1 MDFELTPEQQAIRE
15 TCRDFAREVVAPAAE
30 ELDRNHAFGYD
41 VVRQMGELGLFGLPF
56 AEEAG
61 GAGGDFLSLCIAI
74 EEISRADAGVGITLE
89 AAVCLGAAPIYEFGT
104 PEQKQRWLPDLLAGR
119 KLWAFGLTEPE
130 AGSDAGATKTRAEQR
145 AEQRDGRWVIN
156 GAKQFIT
163 NCGTT
168 ISAGV
173 TITAVT
179 GRSGD
184 GDAEISAVMVPTGT
198 PGYHVL
204 ESYRKLGW
212 HSSDTH
218 PLSFEDCE
226 VPAENLL
233 GQRGGGYRQFLR
245 TLTGGRIAIAALSV
259 GVAQACLDAS
269 LSYAKERRTFGEPIS
284 RHQAIQFKL
293 ADMAMETEVART
305 IVYRAAAAYGREAGE
320 APDDVRM
327 LAAMSKLYAS
337 EAATRAANNAVQ
349 IHGGYGFM
357 EDYPVARYWR
367 DVKVNEIGEGT
378 SEVQRMLIARLLGV

>member
-1 MDFELTPEQQAIRE
+1 MDFELTSEQQAIRE
-15 TCRDFAREVVAPAAE
+15 TCRDFAREVIAPAAE
-30 ELDRNHAFGYD
+30 DLDRNHKFGYD
-41 VVRQMGELGLFGLPF
+41 IVRQMGELGLFGLPF

-61 GAGGDFLSLCIAI
+61 GAGADFLSLCIAI
-74 EEISRADAGVGITLE
+74 EEISRADAGIGITLE
-89 AAVCLGAAPIYEFGT
+89 AAVCLGSSPIYEFGT
-104 PEQKQRWLPDLLAGR
+104 PEQKERWLPDLVAGR

-130 AGSDAGATKTRAEQR
+130 AGSDAGATKTRAE
-145 AEQRDGRWVIN
+145 ARDGKWVIN

-163 NCGTT
+163 NCGTD

-179 GRSGD
+179 GKNEES
-184 GDAEISAVMVPTGT
+184 AEISAIIVPAGT

-218 PLSFEDCE
+218 PLSFEDCT

-233 GQRGGGYRQFLR
+233 GQRGGGYRQFLH

-259 GVAQACLDAS
+259 GVGQACLDAA
-269 LSYAKERRTFGEPIS
+269 LAYAKERRAFGEPIS
-284 RHQAIQFKL
+284 KHQAIQFKL

-305 IVYRAAAAYGREAGE
+305 IVYRAAAAYDRAGAE
-320 APDDVRM
+320 TTDEVRM

-337 EAATRAANNAVQ
+337 EGSKRAADNAVQ

-378 SEVQRMLIARLLGV
+378 SEVQRMLIARLLGT

>member
-1 MDFELTPEQQAIRE
+1 MDFELTSEQQAIRE
-15 TCRDFAREVVAPAAE
+15 TCRDFAREVIAPAADD
-30 ELDRNHAFGYD
+30 LDRNHKFGYD
-41 VVRQMGELGLFGLPF
+41 IVRQMGEVGLFGLPF

-61 GAGGDFLSLCIAI
+61 GAGADFLSLCIAI

-89 AAVCLGAAPIYEFGT
+89 AAVCLGSAPIYEIGT
-104 PEQKQRWLPDLLAGR
+104 PEQKERWLPELVAGR

-145 AEQRDGRWVIN
+145 DGKWVIN

-163 NCGTT
+163 NCGTD

-179 GRSGD
+179 GRNGN
-184 GDAEISAVMVPTGT
+184 GPEISALMVPTGT

-233 GQRGGGYRQFLR
+233 GERGGGYRQFLH
-245 TLTGGRIAIAALSV
+245 TLTGCRIAIAALSV
-259 GVAQACLDAS
+259 GLAQACLDAA
-269 LSYAKERRTFGEPIS
+269 LAYAKERRAFGEPIS
-284 RHQAIQFKL
+284 KHQAIQFKL
-293 ADMAMETEVART
+293 ADMAMETEVAPT
-305 IVYRAAAAYGREAGE
+305 IVYRAPAPYDRAGAE
-320 APDDVRM
+320 TTDEVRM

-337 EAATRAANNAVQ
+337 EGSKRAADNAVQ
-349 IHGGYGFM
+349 SHGGYGFM

-378 SEVQRMLIARLLGV
+378 SEVQRMLIARLLGT

>member
-1 MDFELTPEQQAIRE
+1 MDFELTSEQQAIRD

-30 ELDRNHAFGYD
+30 ELDREHTFGYD
-41 VVRQMGELGLFGLPF
+41 IVRQMGELGLFGLPF
-56 AEEAG
+56 SEEFG
-61 GAGGDFLSLCIAI
+61 GAGADFLSLCIAI

-89 AAVCLGAAPIYEFGT
+89 AAVCLGSSPIYDFGT
-104 PEQKQRWLPDLLAGR
+104 PSQKAQWLPDLLAGR

-130 AGSDAGATKTRAEQR
+130 AGSDAGATKTRAE
-145 AEQRDGRWVIN
+145 ARDGRWVIN

-163 NCGTT
+163 NCGTS

-179 GRSGD
+179 GRD
-184 GDAEISAVMVPTGT
+184 GDENEISALMVPTGT

-218 PLSFEDCE
+218 PLSFDSCE

-233 GQRGGGYRQFLR
+233 GQRGGGYRQFLH

-259 GVAQACLDAS
+259 GVSQACLDAA
-269 LSYAKERRTFGEPIS
+269 LAYARERRTFGEPIS

-305 IVYRAAAAYGREAGE
+305 MVYRAASAYGREGASE
-320 APDDVRM
+320 TSDEVRM

-337 EAATRAANNAVQ
+337 EASKRAADNAVQ

-378 SEVQRMLIARLLGV
+378 SEVQRMLIARLLGT

>member
-1 MDFELTPEQQAIRE
+1 MDFALTQEQQAIRD
-15 TCRDFAREVVAPAAE
+15 TFRDFALEVIAPAAE
-30 ELDRNHAFGYD
+30 KLDREHRFGYD
-41 VVRQMGELGLFGLPF
+41 VVRQMGELGLFGLPYP
-56 AEEAG
+56 EEVG

-89 AAVCLGAAPIYEFGT
+89 AAVCLGSSPIYEFGSK
-104 PEQKQRWLPDLLAGR
+104 EQKEGWLPDLLAGR
-119 KLWAFGLTEPE
+119 KLWSFGLTEPE

-145 AEQRDGRWVIN
+145 DGKWVIN

-163 NCGTT
+163 NCGTE
-168 ISAGV
+168 ISSGV

-179 GRSGD
+179 GRSGKE
-184 GDAEISAVMVPTGT
+184 AEISALMVPTGT

-226 VPAENLL
+226 VPAENML
-233 GQRGGGYRQFLR
+233 GPRGGGYRQFLH
-245 TLTGGRIAIAALSV
+245 TLTGGRIAVAALSV
-259 GVAQACLDAS
+259 GVGQACLDAA
-269 LSYAKERRTFGEPIS
+269 LAYAKERRTFGVAIS
-284 RHQAIQFKL
+284 KHQAIQFKL

-305 IVYRAAAAYGREAGE
+305 MVYRAAMAYDHGGAQTTDE
-320 APDDVRM
+320 VRM

-337 EAATRAANNAVQ
+337 EASKRAADNAVQ

-378 SEVQRMLIARLLGV
+378 SEVQRMLIARLLGA

>member
-1 MDFELTPEQQAIRE
+1 MDFELTPEQQAIRD
-15 TCRDFAREVVAPAAE
+15 TCRDFAREVIAPAAE
-30 ELDRNHAFGYD
+30 ELDREHKFGYD
-41 VVRQMGELGLFGLPF
+41 IVRQMGELGLFGLPF
-56 AEEAG
+56 SEQYG

-74 EEISRADAGVGITLE
+74 EEISRADAGIGITLE
-89 AAVCLGAAPIYEFGT
+89 AAVCLGSSPIYEFGT
-104 PEQKQRWLPDLLAGR
+104 PEQKSEWLPDLLAGR

-145 AEQRDGRWVIN
+145 DGRWVIN

-163 NCGTT
+163 NCGTS

-173 TITAVT
+173 TITALT
-179 GRSGD
+179 GRD
-184 GDAEISAVMVPTGT
+184 EISALMVPIGT

-204 ESYRKLGW
+204 EPYRKLGW

-226 VPAENLL
+226 VPSENLL
-233 GQRGGGYRQFLR
+233 GKRGGGYRQFLH

-259 GVAQACLDAS
+259 GVAQACLDAA
-269 LSYAKERRTFGEPIS
+269 LGYARERRTFGEPIS

-305 IVYRAAAAYGREAGE
+305 IVYRAASAYGREGSGE
-320 APDDVRM
+320 TSDEVRM

-337 EAATRAANNAVQ
+337 ETSKRAADNAVQ

-378 SEVQRMLIARLLGV
+378 SEVQRMLIARLLGT

>member
-1 MDFELTPEQQAIRE
+1 MDFALTPEQQAIRD

-30 ELDRNHAFGYD
+30 ELDREHRFGYD

-56 AEEAG
+56 AEEHG
-61 GAGGDFLSLCIAI
+61 GAGADFLSLCIAI

-104 PEQKQRWLPDLLAGR
+104 KAQKERWLPDLLAGR

-145 AEQRDGRWVIN
+145 DGRWVIN

-163 NCGTT
+163 NCGTD

-179 GRSGD
+179 GRDSD
-184 GDAEISAVMVPTGT
+184 GDKEISALMVPTGT

-204 ESYRKLGW
+204 EPYRKLGW

-218 PLSFEDCE
+218 PLAFDGCE

-233 GQRGGGYRQFLR
+233 GQRGGGYRKFLH

-259 GVAQACLDAS
+259 GVAQACLDAA
-269 LSYAKERRTFGEPIS
+269 LSYAKERHAFGEPIS
-284 RHQAIQFKL
+284 KHQAIQFKL
-293 ADMAMETEVART
+293 ADMATETEVART
-305 IVYRAAAAYGREAGE
+305 IVYRAAAAYGHEGGE
-320 APDDVRM
+320 TSDEVRR

-337 EAATRAANNAVQ
+337 EASKRAADNAVQ

-367 DVKVNEIGEGT
+367 DVKINEIGEGT
-378 SEVQRMLIARLLGV
+378 SEVQRMLIARLLGA

>member
-1 MDFELTPEQQAIRE
+1 MDFALTPEQQAIRD

-30 ELDRNHAFGYD
+30 ELDREHRFGYD

-56 AEEAG
+56 AEEHG
-61 GAGGDFLSLCIAI
+61 GAGADFLSLCIAI

-104 PEQKQRWLPDLLAGR
+104 KAQKERWLPDLLAGR

-145 AEQRDGRWVIN
+145 DGRWVIN

-163 NCGTT
+163 NCGTD

-179 GRSGD
+179 GRDSD
-184 GDAEISAVMVPTGT
+184 GDKEISALMVPTGT

-204 ESYRKLGW
+204 EPYRKLGW

-218 PLSFEDCE
+218 PLAFDGCE

-233 GQRGGGYRQFLR
+233 GQRGGGYRQFLH

-259 GVAQACLDAS
+259 GVAQACLDAA
-269 LSYAKERRTFGEPIS
+269 LSYAKERHAFGEPIS
-284 RHQAIQFKL
+284 KHQAIQFKL
-293 ADMAMETEVART
+293 ADMATETDVART
-305 IVYRAAAAYGREAGE
+305 SVYRAAAAYGHEGGE
-320 APDDVRM
+320 TSDEVRR

-337 EAATRAANNAVQ
+337 EASKRAADNAVQ

-367 DVKVNEIGEGT
+367 DVKINEIGEGT
-378 SEVQRMLIARLLGV
+378 SEVQRMLIARLLGA

>member
-1 MDFELTPEQQAIRE
+1 MDFDLTQEQQAIRD

-30 ELDRNHAFGYD
+30 DLDRHHKFGYD
-41 VVRQMGELGLFGLPF
+41 IVRQMGELGLFGLPF
-56 AEEAG
+56 PEDVG

-74 EEISRADAGVGITLE
+74 EEISRADTGVGITLE
-89 AAVCLGAAPIYEFGT
+89 AAVCLGSSPIYEFGT
-104 PEQKQRWLPDLLAGR
+104 PQQKSQWLPDLVAGR

-130 AGSDAGATKTRAEQR
+130 AGSDAGATKTRAE
-145 AEQRDGRWVIN
+145 ARDGVWVIN

-163 NCGTT
+163 NSGTD

-179 GRSGD
+179 GRNGANGS
-184 GDAEISAVMVPTGT
+184 ELSAIIVPTGT

-204 ESYRKLGW
+204 EAYRKLGW

-218 PLSFEDCE
+218 PLSFENCE

-233 GQRGGGYRQFLR
+233 GPRGGGYRQFLH

-259 GVAQACLDAS
+259 GLAQACLDAS
-269 LSYAKERRTFGEPIS
+269 LAYAKERRSFGQPIS
-284 RHQAIQFKL
+284 KHQAIQFKL

-305 IVYRAAAAYGREAGE
+305 IVYRAASMYDHAGSE
-320 APDDVRM
+320 TTDEVRM

-337 EAATRAANNAVQ
+337 EASKRAADNAVQ
-349 IHGGYGFM
+349 FHGGYGFM

-367 DVKVNEIGEGT
+367 DVKINEIGEGT
-378 SEVQRMLIARLLGV
+378 SEVQRILIARLLGM

>member
-1 MDFELTPEQQAIRE
+1 MDFELTQEQQAIRD

-30 ELDRNHAFGYD
+30 ELDRHHKFGYD

-56 AEEAG
+56 SEEVG

-89 AAVCLGAAPIYEFGT
+89 AAVCLGSAPIYAFGSR
-104 PEQKQRWLPDLLAGR
+104 EQKERWLPDLVAGR

-145 AEQRDGRWVIN
+145 NGKWVIN

-163 NCGTT
+163 NCGTE

-184 GDAEISAVMVPTGT
+184 ESEISALMVPTGT

-218 PLSFEDCE
+218 PLSFEDCA

-233 GQRGGGYRQFLR
+233 GARGGGYRQFLH

-259 GVAQACLDAS
+259 GVAQACLDAA
-269 LSYAKERRTFGEPIS
+269 LAYAKERRTFGAPIS
-284 RHQAIQFKL
+284 KHQAIQFKL
-293 ADMAMETEVART
+293 ADMAMEAEVART
-305 IVYRAAAAYGREAGE
+305 IVYRAASAYGRAGAE
-320 APDDVRM
+320 LSDEVRM

-337 EAATRAANNAVQ
+337 EASTRAADNAVQ

-378 SEVQRMLIARLLGV
+378 SEVQRMLIARLLGT

>member
-1 MDFELTPEQQAIRE
+1 MDFNLNQEQQAIRD

-30 ELDRNHAFGYD
+30 ELDRHHKFGYD
-41 VVRQMGELGLFGLPF
+41 IVRQMGELGLFGLPF
-56 AEEAG
+56 SEEFG
-61 GAGGDFLSLCIAI
+61 GAGGDFLSLCLAI

-89 AAVCLGAAPIYEFGT
+89 AAVCLGASPIYEFGT
-104 PEQKQRWLPDLLAGR
+104 AKQKGDWLPDLLAGR

-130 AGSDAGATKTRAEQR
+130 AGSDAGATKTRAEAR
-145 AEQRDGRWVIN
+145 NGKWVIN

-163 NCGTT
+163 NSGTE

-179 GRSGD
+179 GKTNGES
-184 GDAEISAVMVPTGT
+184 EISALLVPTGT

-204 ESYRKLGW
+204 EPYRKLGW

-218 PLSFEDCE
+218 PLSFDGCE

-233 GQRGGGYRQFLR
+233 GPRGGGYRQFLH

-259 GVAQACLDAS
+259 GLAQACLDAS
-269 LSYAKERRTFGEPIS
+269 LAYAKERRTFGEPIS
-284 RHQAIQFKL
+284 KHQAIQFKL
-293 ADMAMETEVART
+293 ADMATETELART
-305 IVYRAAAAYGREAGE
+305 MVYRAASAYAHAGE
-320 APDDVRM
+320 QITDDVRM

-337 EAATRAANNAVQ
+337 EASKRAADNAVQ
-349 IHGGYGFM
+349 IHGGYGFI

-367 DVKVNEIGEGT
+367 DVKINEIGEGT
-378 SEVQRMLIARLLGV
+378 SEVQRMLIARLLGA